1 MKNAYPLQ
9 LAEYVTK
16 NGMANEPAFAS
27 WVKPTMKQRKLY
39 IKSSHTRYAK
49 RTHKFGIR
57 VPRTVEEALRI
68 DKETNT
74 RYWHDA
80 IQKEMLNTRVAS
92 RFLEILTISHDIE
105 RIMKALAEFYR
116 LKDGYNKPT
125 SQCLVL

>member
-1 MKNAYPLQ
+1 MARRTIW
-9 LAEYVTK
+9 AE
-16 NGMANEPAFAS
+16 EPAFAW

-80 IQKEMLNTRVAS
+80 IQKEMLNIRVAF
-92 RFLEILTISHDIE
+92 RF
-105 RIMKALAEFYR
+105 
-116 LKDGYNKPT
+116 
-125 SQCLVL
+125 